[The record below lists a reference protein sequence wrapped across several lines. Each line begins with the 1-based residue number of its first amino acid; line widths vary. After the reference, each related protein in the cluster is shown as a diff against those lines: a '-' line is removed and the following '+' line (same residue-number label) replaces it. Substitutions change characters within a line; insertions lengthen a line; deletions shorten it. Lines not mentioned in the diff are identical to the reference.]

1 MRIRSQ
7 REEFRGELAEVKAKE
22 AERMKSFDEL
32 KTLAVSREDRI
43 AAFASEVRRLKMQLV
58 ALQGDGATVDVYAS
72 GEEEDVIKDLQGRVK
87 FVPPSRLRRLTQPR
101 SAEDLLLALR
111 DQLYSYSSTTGTFDQ
126 QSIVDSEIAARKE
139 LQVCQERLGKLEA
152 LVGPEGNVEMALLVQ
167 QVQEKGARVGV
178 LEAQLKSQDHV
189 STAEL
194 SRIE

>member
-1 MRIRSQ
+1 
-7 REEFRGELAEVKAKE
+7 
-22 AERMKSFDEL
+22 MKSFDEL

-43 AAFASEVRRLKMQLV
+43 AAFTSEVRRLKMQLA

-87 FVPPSRLRRLTQPR
+87 FVPPSRPRRLTQAR
-101 SAEDLLLALR
+101 SAEGLLLALR

-139 LQVCQERLGKLEA
+139 LQVCQQRLSKLEA

-189 STAEL
+189 STIEL